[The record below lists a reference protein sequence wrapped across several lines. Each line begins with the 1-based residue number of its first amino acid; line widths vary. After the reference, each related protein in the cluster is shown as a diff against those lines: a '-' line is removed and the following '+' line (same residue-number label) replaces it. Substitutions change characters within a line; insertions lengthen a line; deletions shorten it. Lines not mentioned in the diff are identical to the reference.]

1 MADEL
6 KPVYLLTG
14 TDRPKVDLAVKRL
27 RAHFNSDA
35 VEHLS
40 VLDSRDADRGA
51 DIVAAC
57 NSMGLFGDGD
67 RLVLAT
73 EVDGRPNA
81 EGRYGGGLK
90 VADVELIAAYLAS
103 PAPGAVLALVAAELK
118 VDSPLAKAVK
128 KKGDVLVYDV
138 SIKELPRWI
147 RERFTARQV
156 PADIE
161 ACKRL
166 IELVGDDRRELA
178 TEVDRISTWSAGQPV
193 TEDDIERVV
202 FPRAETKSFALTD
215 AFGKRDL
222 GAALAAADAIFAQA
236 GGDERE
242 HGVNRELTSLTGILA
257 NHVRRLR
264 EVQELDAQ
272 GVRSADAAVTLKR
285 HPFYVKKLYEQAANY
300 SRDELRQT
308 LLELSRLDHGLKGGS
323 KEPGELSFVRTLV
336 ATVSRP
342 EPTGRRT

>member
-27 RAHFNSDA
+27 RARFNSDA

-40 VLDSRDADRGA
+40 VLDSRDSLPGA

-67 RLVLAT
+67 RLVLVT
-73 EVDGRPNA
+73 EVDGRPNS

-90 VADVELIAAYLAS
+90 VADVELIAAYLTS

-118 VDSPLAKAVK
+118 ADSPLAKAVK
-128 KKGDVLVYDV
+128 KKGDVLAYDV
-138 SIKELPRWI
+138 SLKELPRWV

-156 PADIE
+156 SADSE

-178 TEVDRISTWSAGQPV
+178 TEVDRIATWSAGEPV
-193 TEDDIERVV
+193 TEDAVERIVL
-202 FPRAETKSFALTD
+202 PRAETETFALTD

-222 GAALAAADAIFAQA
+222 HAALAAAEARFAQA
-236 GGDERE
+236 GD
-242 HGVNRELTSLTGILA
+242 VNRELTSLAGVLA

-264 EVQELDAQ
+264 DVQELEAQ
-272 GVRSADAAVTLKR
+272 GIRSADAAVTMKR
-285 HPFYVKKLYEQAANY
+285 HPFYVKKLYEQAGNY

-336 ATVSRP
+336 ATVRRP
-342 EPTGRRT
+342 EPTGRRN

>member
-14 TDRPKVDLAVKRL
+14 SDRPKVDRAVHRL
-27 RAHFNSDA
+27 RARFDSDA
-35 VEHLS
+35 FEHLS
-40 VLDSRDADRGA
+40 ALDAKGA

-57 NSMGLFGDGD
+57 NSMGLFGGGD
-67 RLVLAT
+67 RLVLVT

-90 VADVELIAAYLAS
+90 AADIEQIVAYLAS
-103 PAPGAVLALVAAELK
+103 PAPGAVLALVGAELK
-118 VDSPLAKAVK
+118 ADSALAKAVK
-128 KKGDVLVYDV
+128 KKGDVLAYDV
-138 SIKELPRWI
+138 STKELPRWL
-147 RERFTARQV
+147 RDQFTARQV
-156 PADIE
+156 PVDID

-193 TEDDIERVV
+193 TEDAVDRIVLA
-202 FPRAETKSFALTD
+202 RAETGTFALTD

-222 GAALAAADAIFAQA
+222 RATLAAAEARFAQA
-236 GGDERE
+236 DN
-242 HGVNRELTSLTGILA
+242 VPRELTSLTAQLA
-257 NHVRRLR
+257 GHVRRLR
-264 EVQELDAQ
+264 EVQELEAQ
-272 GVRSADAAVTLKR
+272 GVRSADAAVTMKR
-285 HPFYVKKLYEQAANY
+285 HAFYVKKLYEQAANY
-300 SRDELRQT
+300 SADELRQT
-308 LLELSRLDHGLKGGS
+308 LVALSRLDHGLKGGS

-342 EPTGRRT
+342 EPAGRRA

>member
-6 KPVYLLTG
+6 KPVYLITG

-27 RAHFNSDA
+27 RARFDSDA

-40 VLDSRDADRGA
+40 VLDFRDSDPGA
-51 DIVAAC
+51 EIVAAC

-67 RLVLAT
+67 RLVLVT

-90 VADVELIAAYLAS
+90 VADVERIAAYLTS
-103 PAPGAVLALVAAELK
+103 PTPGAVLALIAAELK
-118 VDSPLAKAVK
+118 ADSPLAKAVK
-128 KKGDVLVYDV
+128 KKGDVLAYDV
-138 SIKELPRWI
+138 SLKELPRWV

-156 PADIE
+156 AADSE

-166 IELVGDDRRELA
+166 IELVGDDRRGLA
-178 TEVDRISTWSAGQPV
+178 TEVDRIATWSAGQPV
-193 TEDDIERVV
+193 TEEDIDRIV
-202 FPRAETKSFALTD
+202 FPRAEAESFALTD

-222 GAALAAADAIFAQA
+222 RAALAAAEARFAQA
-236 GGDERE
+236 RD
-242 HGVNRELTSLTGILA
+242 VNRELTSLTGVLV

-264 EVQELDAQ
+264 DVQELEAQ
-272 GVRSADAAVTLKR
+272 GIRSADAAVTMKR
-285 HPFYVKKLYEQAANY
+285 HPFYVRKLYEQAANY
-300 SRDELRQT
+300 SHDELRQT

-336 ATVSRP
+336 ATVRRP
-342 EPTGRRT
+342 EPTGRRS

>member
-1 MADEL
+1 MADDL

-40 VLDSRDADRGA
+40 VLDSRDSERGA

-67 RLVLAT
+67 RLVLVT

-90 VADVELIAAYLAS
+90 VADVELIAGYLAS
-103 PAPGAVLALVAAELK
+103 PTPGAVLALVAAELK
-118 VDSPLAKAVK
+118 ADSPLAKAVK
-128 KKGDVLVYDV
+128 KKGDVLAYDV
-138 SIKELPRWI
+138 SSKELPRWV
-147 RERFTARQV
+147 RDRFTARQV
-156 PADIE
+156 PADSE

-193 TEDDIERVV
+193 TEEDIERIV
-202 FPRAETKSFALTD
+202 FPRAETETFALTD

-222 GAALAAADAIFAQA
+222 RAALAAAEARFAQA
-236 GGDERE
+236 GD
-242 HGVNRELTSLTGILA
+242 VNRELTSLTGILA

-264 EVQELDAQ
+264 DVQELEAQ
-272 GVRSADAAVTLKR
+272 GIRSADAAVTMKR
-285 HPFYVKKLYEQAANY
+285 HPFYVKKLYEQAGNY

-323 KEPGELSFVRTLV
+323 REPGELSFVRTLV
-336 ATVSRP
+336 ATVRRP
-342 EPTGRRT
+342 EPTGRRS

>member
-14 TDRPKVDLAVKRL
+14 SDRPKVDLAVHRL
-27 RAHFNSDA
+27 RARFNSDA

-40 VLDSRDADRGA
+40 VLDSRDSERGA

-67 RLVLAT
+67 RLVLVT
-73 EVDGRPNA
+73 EVDGRPNP

-118 VDSPLAKAVK
+118 ADSPLAKAVK
-128 KKGDVLVYDV
+128 KKGDVLAYDV
-138 SIKELPRWI
+138 SVKELPRWI

-193 TEDDIERVV
+193 TEDAVERIV
-202 FPRAETKSFALTD
+202 FPRAETEAFALTD

-222 GAALAAADAIFAQA
+222 RAALAAAEARFAHA
-236 GGDERE
+236 TD
-242 HGVNRELTSLTGILA
+242 VPRELTSLTALLA

-264 EVQELDAQ
+264 DVQELEAQ

-285 HPFYVKKLYEQAANY
+285 HPFYVKKLYEQAGNY

-308 LLELSRLDHGLKGGS
+308 LLALSRLDHGLKGGS
-323 KEPGELSFVRTLV
+323 KEPGELSFIRTLV

>member
-6 KPVYLLTG
+6 KPVYLITG

-27 RAHFNSDA
+27 RARFDSDA

-40 VLDSRDADRGA
+40 VLDFRDSDPGA
-51 DIVAAC
+51 EIVAAC

-67 RLVLAT
+67 RLVLVT

-90 VADVELIAAYLAS
+90 VADVERIAAYLTS
-103 PAPGAVLALVAAELK
+103 PTPGAVLALIAAELK
-118 VDSPLAKAVK
+118 ADSPLAKAVK
-128 KKGDVLVYDV
+128 KKGDVLAFDV
-138 SIKELPRWI
+138 SLKELPRWV
-147 RERFTARQV
+147 RDRFTARQV
-156 PADIE
+156 PVDSE

-166 IELVGDDRRELA
+166 IELVGDDRRDLA
-178 TEVDRISTWSAGQPV
+178 TEVDRIATWSAGQPV
-193 TEDDIERVV
+193 TEEDIDRIV
-202 FPRAETKSFALTD
+202 FPRAEAESFALTD

-222 GAALAAADAIFAQA
+222 RAALAAAEARFAQA
-236 GGDERE
+236 RD
-242 HGVNRELTSLTGILA
+242 VNRELTSLTGVLA

-264 EVQELDAQ
+264 DVQELEAQ
-272 GVRSADAAVTLKR
+272 GIRSADAAVTMKR

-300 SRDELRQT
+300 SHDELRQT

-336 ATVSRP
+336 ATVRRP
-342 EPTGRRT
+342 EPTGRRS

>member
-6 KPVYLLTG
+6 KPVYLITG

-27 RAHFNSDA
+27 RARFDSDA

-40 VLDSRDADRGA
+40 VLDFRDSDPGA
-51 DIVAAC
+51 EIVAAC

-67 RLVLAT
+67 RLVLVT

-90 VADVELIAAYLAS
+90 VADVERIAAYLTS
-103 PAPGAVLALVAAELK
+103 PTPGAVLALVAAELK
-118 VDSPLAKAVK
+118 ADSPLAKAVK
-128 KKGDVLVYDV
+128 KKGDVLAYDV
-138 SIKELPRWI
+138 SLKELPRWV

-156 PADIE
+156 AADSE

-166 IELVGDDRRELA
+166 IELVGDDRRGLA
-178 TEVDRISTWSAGQPV
+178 TEVDRIATWSAGQPV
-193 TEDDIERVV
+193 TEEDIDRIV
-202 FPRAETKSFALTD
+202 FPRAETETFALTD

-222 GAALAAADAIFAQA
+222 RAALAAAEARFAQA
-236 GGDERE
+236 GD
-242 HGVNRELTSLTGILA
+242 VNRELTSLTGVLV

-264 EVQELDAQ
+264 DVQELEAQ
-272 GVRSADAAVTLKR
+272 GIRSADAAVTMKR
-285 HPFYVKKLYEQAANY
+285 HPFYVRKLYEQAANY
-300 SRDELRQT
+300 SHDELRQT

-342 EPTGRRT
+342 EPAGRRA

>member
-6 KPVYLLTG
+6 KPVYLITG

-27 RAHFNSDA
+27 RARFDSDA

-40 VLDSRDADRGA
+40 VLDFRDSDPGA
-51 DIVAAC
+51 EIVAAC

-67 RLVLAT
+67 RLVLVT

-90 VADVELIAAYLAS
+90 VADVERIAAYLTS
-103 PAPGAVLALVAAELK
+103 PTPGAVLALIAAELK
-118 VDSPLAKAVK
+118 ADSPLAKAVK
-128 KKGDVLVYDV
+128 KKGDVLAFDV
-138 SIKELPRWI
+138 SLKELPRWV
-147 RERFTARQV
+147 RDRFTARQV
-156 PADIE
+156 PVDSE

-166 IELVGDDRRELA
+166 IELVGDDRRDLA
-178 TEVDRISTWSAGQPV
+178 TEVDRIATWSAGQPV
-193 TEDDIERVV
+193 TEEDIDRIV
-202 FPRAETKSFALTD
+202 FPRAEAESFALTD

-222 GAALAAADAIFAQA
+222 RAALAAAEARFAQA
-236 GGDERE
+236 GD
-242 HGVNRELTSLTGILA
+242 VNRELTSLTGVLV

-264 EVQELDAQ
+264 DVQELEAQ
-272 GVRSADAAVTLKR
+272 GIRSADAAVTMKR
-285 HPFYVKKLYEQAANY
+285 HPFYVRKLYEQAANY
-300 SRDELRQT
+300 SHDELRQT

-336 ATVSRP
+336 ATVRRP
-342 EPTGRRT
+342 EPTGRRS